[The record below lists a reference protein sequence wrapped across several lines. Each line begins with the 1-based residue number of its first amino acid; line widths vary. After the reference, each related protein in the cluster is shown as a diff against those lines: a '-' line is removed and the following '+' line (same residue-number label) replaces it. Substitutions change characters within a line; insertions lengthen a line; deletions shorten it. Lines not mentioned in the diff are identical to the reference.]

1 MARLKSKSKR
11 SGASLG
17 TKYGSSVRKRFVS
30 VTTTLKTKRNCPT
43 CSSSSFK
50 RRVSGVWYCPNCG
63 LTISGEAYDV
73 SL

>member
-1 MARLKSKSKR
+1 MARLKSKK

-30 VTTTLKTKRNCPT
+30 ISRTLKTKRNCPT
-43 CSSSSFK
+43 CNSSQFK
-50 RRVSGVWYCPNCG
+50 RRVSGIWYCPNCG

-73 SL
+73 TL